1 MNKNLKKFK
10 IILESKGIKP
20 TYQRLRIL
28 KYLEENKVHSTVE
41 MIYKDLVKE
50 IPTISR
56 ATVYNTLNTLM
67 KKGLVIPVTIPGLE
81 TRFDSNVSWHHHLLC
96 EDCGRII
103 DLDIECQ
110 YFEKGE
116 VEGHRIKEL
125 HAYFKGICRDC
136 LEKKKMR

>member
-1 MNKNLKKFK
+1 MITNLEKFK
-10 IILESKGIKP
+10 TILTARGIKP

-28 KYLEENKVHSTVE
+28 KYLEENKVHPTVE

-56 ATVYNTLNTLM
+56 TTVYNTLNTLLE
-67 KKGLVIPVTIPGLE
+67 KRLVIPVTIPGLE
-81 TRFDSNVSWHHHLLC
+81 TRFDSNVSWHHHFLC

-103 DLDIECQ
+103 DLDIKCE

-125 HAYFKGICRDC
+125 HGYFKGICRDC
-136 LEKKKMR
+136 LKKTGK